1 MSDPSPTDLRQLLA
15 SVPEVGLVP
24 SAAVGEGIEAS
35 VRYLDGDPALASIG
49 EDPYW
54 PKWGSPWW
62 HMLLL
67 FELGEA
73 RRIPEKVV
81 ARMISA
87 LEAFPLKIFPITP
100 EEFGSANPSRDVMC
114 HCALGCMVQ
123 ILEACGSDV
132 DRALPW
138 VRPWFVRYQMADG
151 GLNCDETAYTVTD
164 ECASSMVGT
173 IAPFEAMLLGE
184 PSAWSAERR
193 GFLEKAAGFMI
204 ERMLMRGS
212 QSKHNA
218 DEREAAH
225 AWLQPCQP
233 RFYFYDVL
241 RGLAAL
247 VRWAELAGGTLPIRA
262 VAPVCMH
269 LAQRFPDGAVRV
281 ERDATAELTTLVR
294 GNWTKRAPASRFPL
308 LDAVAVTGAPSSVVT
323 AQWSRAR
330 SGVLR
335 LIDAGRITG

>member
-1 MSDPSPTDLRQLLA
+1 MSDPSPTELRHMLA
-15 SVPEVGLVP
+15 NVPEVGLVP
-24 SAAVGEGIEAS
+24 SAAVLGGIEAS
-35 VRYLDGDPALASIG
+35 VRYLSGDPALASVG

-73 RRIPEKVV
+73 RRIPAKMVT
-81 ARMISA
+81 RMIGGLDA
-87 LEAFPLKIFPITP
+87 YPLKIFPITP
-100 EEFGSANPSRDVMC
+100 EELGAANPSRDVMC
-114 HCALGCMVQ
+114 HCAIGCMVQ
-123 ILEACGSDV
+123 VLEACGTDV

-138 VRPWFVRYQMADG
+138 ARPWFVRYQMADG
-151 GLNCDETAYTVTD
+151 GLNCDDSAYCVTD
-164 ECASSMVGT
+164 ECPSSMVGT

-184 PSAWSAERR
+184 PAAWSAERR
-193 GFLEKAAGFMI
+193 TFLERAAAFLV

-212 QSKHNA
+212 QTTHNA

-225 AWLQPCQP
+225 AWLQPCLP

-247 VRWAELAGGTLPIRA
+247 VRWAELSGSTLPIRA
-262 VAPVCMH
+262 VAGVCAH
-269 LAQRFPDGAVRV
+269 LVQRFPDGGVRV